1 MEFSKSYGESHGK
14 SWNFH
19 SSKVFELY
27 HRVQMKKQNLSSFYQ
42 FWFWLL
48 SFWHIFQGLLQAYD
62 SIQAS
67 DFSPVIFEDEIEKEP
82 SFTDLGSEPEKE
94 DIGQIISVEHH
105 QENAEG
111 NDDDTYSAETSVT
124 TVFIDYV
131 DCGVDSD
138 YCVESKDVDEAEGA
152 EVRNIAENFTEKGNG
167 NTDLL
172 WLDTDETDGNETE
185 VSENFAD
192 KGEDTTDLPGLDRP
206 TVSQTYATDCTLEV
220 EEQGNKKA
228 KDTLEFDNRETQIR
242 DVPIT
247 TDIEKDTSVKEASIE
262 ENGFKEKEC
271 TIENINVDGSGLQPS
286 NSAVKT
292 VILFR
297 NSKETLVSVF

>member
-27 HRVQMKKQNLSSFYQ
+27 HRGQMKKAGFK
-42 FWFWLL
+42 FILL
-48 SFWHIFQGLLQAYD
+48 ILVLVIVFVWHIFQGLLQAYD

-94 DIGQIISVEHH
+94 DIGQIISVEYH

-111 NDDDTYSAETSVT
+111 NDDDTFSAETSVT

-138 YCVESKDVDEAEGA
+138 YCVESKDVDEVEGA
-152 EVRNIAENFTEKGNG
+152 EVRNITENFTEKGNG

-192 KGEDTTDLPGLDRP
+192 KGEDTTGLPWLDRP

-247 TDIEKDTSVKEASIE
+247 TDIDKDTSVKDVE

>member
-1 MEFSKSYGESHGK
+1 
-14 SWNFH
+14 
-19 SSKVFELY
+19 
-27 HRVQMKKQNLSSFYQ
+27 MKKQNLSSFYQ

-67 DFSPVIFEDEIEKEP
+67 DFSPVIFEDEIEKGP

-111 NDDDTYSAETSVT
+111 NDDDTFSAETSVT

-152 EVRNIAENFTEKGNG
+152 EVRNITENFTEKGNG

-172 WLDTDETDGNETE
+172 WLDTDETDGNETD

-206 TVSQTYATDCTLEV
+206 TVSQTCATDCTLEV

-247 TDIEKDTSVKEASIE
+247 TDIEKVTSVKDVE

>member
-1 MEFSKSYGESHGK
+1 M
-14 SWNFH
+14 
-19 SSKVFELY
+19 
-27 HRVQMKKQNLSSFYQ
+27 
-42 FWFWLL
+42 
-48 SFWHIFQGLLQAYD
+48 
-62 SIQAS
+62 
-67 DFSPVIFEDEIEKEP
+67 
-82 SFTDLGSEPEKE
+82 
-94 DIGQIISVEHH
+94 
-105 QENAEG
+105 
-111 NDDDTYSAETSVT
+111 
-124 TVFIDYV
+124 
-131 DCGVDSD
+131 
-138 YCVESKDVDEAEGA
+138 
-152 EVRNIAENFTEKGNG
+152 
-167 NTDLL
+167 

-206 TVSQTYATDCTLEV
+206 TVSQTYATDRTLEV

-271 TIENINVDGSGLQPS
+271 TIENFNVDGSGLQPS

>member
-27 HRVQMKKQNLSSFYQ
+27 HRGQMKKAGFK
-42 FWFWLL
+42 FILL
-48 SFWHIFQGLLQAYD
+48 ILVLVIVFVWHIFQGLLQAYD

-94 DIGQIISVEHH
+94 DIGQIISVEYH

-111 NDDDTYSAETSVT
+111 NDDDTFSAETSVT

-138 YCVESKDVDEAEGA
+138 YCVESKDVDEVEGA
-152 EVRNIAENFTEKGNG
+152 EVRNITENFTEKGNG

-247 TDIEKDTSVKEASIE
+247 TDIDKDTSVKDVE

>member
-1 MEFSKSYGESHGK
+1 M
-14 SWNFH
+14 
-19 SSKVFELY
+19 
-27 HRVQMKKQNLSSFYQ
+27 
-42 FWFWLL
+42 
-48 SFWHIFQGLLQAYD
+48 SFWHIFQGLLQAHD
-62 SIQAS
+62 SIQGG
-67 DFSPVIFEDEIEKEP
+67 DFSPVIFEDEIEKGP

-111 NDDDTYSAETSVT
+111 NDDDTFSAETSVT

-192 KGEDTTDLPGLDRP
+192 KGEDTTDVPGLDRP

-271 TIENINVDGSGLQPS
+271 TIENFNVDGSGLQPS